1 MQVYSIMASSVLWL
15 TFFQGECD
23 PYAAAKEMGIFTVIE
38 SPRNM
43 TTSTIIQRILT
54 NHEAYKVLMS
64 VFLLIV

>member
-1 MQVYSIMASSVLWL
+1 MASSVLWL
-15 TFFQGECD
+15 TFFQGKRD

-54 NHEAYKVLMS
+54 NHEAYKVLIS

>member
-1 MQVYSIMASSVLWL
+1 MASSVLWL
-15 TFFQGECD
+15 TFFQGERD
-23 PYAAAKEMGIFTVIE
+23 PYTAAKEMGIFTVIE

-54 NHEAYKVLMS
+54 NHEAYKVLIS

>member
-15 TFFQGECD
+15 TFFQGERD

-54 NHEAYKVLMS
+54 NHEAYKVLIS

>member
-1 MQVYSIMASSVLWL
+1 MANSVLWL
-15 TFFQGECD
+15 TYFQGERD
-23 PYAAAKEMGIFTVIE
+23 PYTAAKEMGIFTVIE

-54 NHEAYKVLMS
+54 NHEAYKVLIS